1 MNASY
6 QVQPLLAT
14 CLYWPPE
21 VPRWPWS
28 VSALPTL
35 CPEKEA
41 FRESSWTAQHG
52 PWATTS
58 EQQPRGPLGFMLSWL
73 RGTAPGHHQDNGL
86 LEGLEVDK
94 KASHSQTT

>member
-28 VSALPTL
+28 VSALPTP
-35 CPEKEA
+35 CREKEA
-41 FRESSWTAQHG
+41 FRESSWTAQQGHG
-52 PWATTS
+52 LRGAS
-58 EQQPRGPLGFMLSWL
+58 KQPRGGWGGALGFLMLS
-73 RGTAPGHHQDNGL
+73 
-86 LEGLEVDK
+86 
-94 KASHSQTT
+94 